1 MYKTIIY
8 FSFSPFLFSDISL
21 IQLKARIKLKKSVK
35 FCIFYRAFCIVFE
48 DGSVSK
54 RKLIPV
60 WIGFRFLVEWRKSGE
75 TRESESIHVSFRFF
89 FATLNTNYGTW
100 RAEFVSSDCDETFD
114 DGRIFFPV
122 ETNVLRDRKSRASIF
137 HRRFFQL
144 ACSTIHDD
152 ASRTRSVSLSFFIFY
167 LFVSFFFIYNLP
179 RWKIISKL

>member
-1 MYKTIIY
+1 MYRTIIY

-21 IQLKARIKLKKSVK
+21 IQLKARIKSKKSVK

-100 RAEFVSSDCDETFD
+100 RAEFVAPIATKRSTTEGYFSPWKQTCYVIGNRE
-114 DGRIFFPV
+114 
-122 ETNVLRDRKSRASIF
+122 LRYSIVDF
-137 HRRFFQL
+137 
-144 ACSTIHDD
+144 S
-152 ASRTRSVSLSFFIFY
+152 
-167 LFVSFFFIYNLP
+167 N
-179 RWKIISKL
+179 